1 MDGADVS
8 DGSAINGHEPR
19 PVPGRERRMRLA
31 LLRTL
36 RDLRQSVERRR
47 PIALP
52 NLLRLLRRR
61 LGEVDPAPL
70 ADAAVQRLADLYK
83 RHQPF
88 SAHWR
93 GHRPPLRLG

>member
-8 DGSAINGHEPR
+8 DGSAMNRPKPR
-19 PVPGRERRMRLA
+19 PVLGRERRTRLA
-31 LLRTL
+31 LVRTV
-36 RDLRQSVERRR
+36 RDLRQSVDRRR

-61 LGEVDPAPL
+61 LSDVDPAPL
-70 ADAAVQRLADLYK
+70 ADAAVQRLANFYK

-88 SAHWR
+88 SAHGR
-93 GHRPPLRLG
+93 GHRPPLRLR